1 MRLSFCRPVFALV
14 TTSSDDTGSSTLVG
28 TVYGLVVIMER
39 GFGNSLFFLKRH
51 YQPTSFVK
59 SLPLMWWPLWL
70 PWGYFGTTFSS
81 LNVNAF
87 PALSRPG
94 ATLQVMQWA
103 RGGGGGVRVV
113 RGVGAG
119 CLCSRS
125 QQRSGVQPRQ
135 VALHL
140 KGWFGRPCWVL
151 GATSSECAIN
161 CLTF

>member
-70 PWGYFGTTFSS
+70 LWGYFGTTFSS

-103 RGGGGGVRVV
+103 RGGGGEGCARRRRWMPLLSQPAKV
-113 RGVGAG
+113 RGSAETGSAA
-119 CLCSRS
+119 S
-125 QQRSGVQPRQ
+125 QRLVWA
-135 VALHL
+135 ALL
-140 KGWFGRPCWVL
+140 GPWCDLFGLRD
-151 GATSSECAIN
+151 
-161 CLTF
+161 